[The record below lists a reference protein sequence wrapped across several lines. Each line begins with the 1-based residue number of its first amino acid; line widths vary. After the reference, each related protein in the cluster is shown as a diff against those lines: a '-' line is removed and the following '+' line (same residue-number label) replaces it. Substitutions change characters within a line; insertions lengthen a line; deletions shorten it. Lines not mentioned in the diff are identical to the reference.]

1 MRNTY
6 LAFHI
11 FYASDGVFQS
21 LDPWRLK
28 KRQLA
33 VVRTLAMSTRAG
45 YLDVDDGW
53 AVMQVYRRQ
62 AGDGVF

>member
-1 MRNTY
+1 MRATV
-6 LAFHI
+6 
-11 FYASDGVFQS
+11 VFQS

-28 KRQLA
+28 KRELA

-62 AGDGVF
+62 TGDGVF